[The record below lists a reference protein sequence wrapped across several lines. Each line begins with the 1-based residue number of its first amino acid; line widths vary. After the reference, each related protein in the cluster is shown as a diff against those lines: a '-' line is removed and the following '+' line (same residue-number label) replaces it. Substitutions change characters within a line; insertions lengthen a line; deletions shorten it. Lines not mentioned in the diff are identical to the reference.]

1 MNVFILEKFF
11 SRAMV
16 DFFLLFC
23 DLNHLLCSLEAQVR
37 WGSLSWLRR
46 RNAVWDV
53 RRNDVW
59 DVRRNAVWDVSK
71 HQGGYSASSN
81 IISILPC
88 HVNTACCKPYRRIEL
103 GQLNMGYVYS
113 KSKQYTTSSQ
123 ISGMKSI
130 CTWQFLHFKPKD
142 LFIICKWDV
151 N

>member
-1 MNVFILEKFF
+1 MFF

-16 DFFLLFC
+16 DFSLLFC
-23 DLNHLLCSLEAQVR
+23 GLNHLLCSLEAQVR

-46 RNAVWDV
+46 RND
-53 RRNDVW
+53 
-59 DVRRNAVWDVSK
+59 VWDVSK